1 MAPVDEQGIVSMSTL
16 TVDSPRSPGNGVS
29 GAPGVVSGGYRNRHE
44 RVSGYFAEYFAE
56 CSDFRRVRRT
66 LLGRMHGMRHV
77 AY

>member
-1 MAPVDEQGIVSMSTL
+1 VAPVDEQGIVSMSTL

-44 RVSGYFAEYFAE
+44 RVSGYFAE